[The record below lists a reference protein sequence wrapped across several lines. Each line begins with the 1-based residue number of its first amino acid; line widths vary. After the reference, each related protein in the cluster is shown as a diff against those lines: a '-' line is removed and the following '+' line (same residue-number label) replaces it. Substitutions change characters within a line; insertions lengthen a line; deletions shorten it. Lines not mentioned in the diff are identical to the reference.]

1 MVVFI
6 MAHVQVFVGRVD
18 LIVNVVWQTMNTWKT
33 CQQES
38 LFRPK
43 QKWKQP
49 ANDKETFGNDSLLY
63 KALNQGA
70 LVNSE
75 LLD

>member
-1 MVVFI
+1 MKAYSDWIKQF
-6 MAHVQVFVGRVD
+6 AH
-18 LIVNVVWQTMNTWKT
+18 
-33 CQQES
+33 
-38 LFRPK
+38 
-43 QKWKQP
+43 
-49 ANDKETFGNDSLLY
+49 DKGTLDNADNLLY

>member
-1 MVVFI
+1 
-6 MAHVQVFVGRVD
+6 
-18 LIVNVVWQTMNTWKT
+18 MNTWKT

-43 QKWKQP
+43 QKWKQA
-49 ANDKETFGNDSLLY
+49 ANDKGTFGNDSLLY

-70 LVNSE
+70 LVKE